1 MKEKL
6 KIRAIFITKRN
17 SDLSDFFHKTKIS
30 QKISLLNYLNLYIS
44 NIHMILNSIVLVI
57 IRYNIKNANDL
68 SYLNHCFFKI
78 GQSNQ
83 LIN

>member
-6 KIRAIFITKRN
+6 KISAIFITKRN

-44 NIHMILNSIVLVI
+44 NIHMI
-57 IRYNIKNANDL
+57 
-68 SYLNHCFFKI
+68 
-78 GQSNQ
+78 
-83 LIN
+83 